1 MDFPP
6 LSNSFTVSLPEWI
19 RDELANVPDVILDRD
34 ERMALVNR
42 LADRNWREGNGGPF
56 AALIAETDTGRI
68 VSVGVNVVLAT
79 NISLGHA
86 EVTAIGMAQTRL
98 GAWDLGGIRADGTPQ
113 PAHELLV
120 NWRPCVQC
128 YGAAMWSGIRTLVL
142 AGSGPECE
150 ELTTFD
156 EGPMIDDWAAAF
168 EARGIRVIEGIRR
181 EEAVDV
187 FRAYRA
193 AVDGG
198 TVTVYNARSG
208 E

>member
-1 MDFPP
+1 VEFPP
-6 LSNSFTVSLPEWI
+6 LATGFTISLPDWI
-19 RDELANVPDVILDRD
+19 RHELAGVPDVIPDRE

-56 AALIAETDTGRI
+56 AAMVAETETGRI
-68 VSVGVNVVLAT
+68 VSVGVNVVLGS

-86 EVTAIGMAQTRL
+86 EVTAIGMAQARL
-98 GAWDLGGIRADGTPQ
+98 SAWDLGGMRADGTPQ

-128 YGAAMWSGIRTLVL
+128 YGAAMWSGIRTLIL
-142 AGSGPECE
+142 AGSGPELE

-156 EGPMIDDWAAAF
+156 EGPMIDDWADAF
-168 EARGIRVIEGIRR
+168 EARGIRVIQGLRR

-187 FRAYRA
+187 FRAYRD
-193 AVDGG
+193 AVVSGA
-198 TVTVYNARSG
+198 VTVYNARSG
-208 E
+208 D